1 LRPSNTASWRLWT
14 IDTTCE
20 SFVTWL
26 IRRRPAIDRD
36 AVLLE
41 RVAEL
46 ADVSRVLRVEREAQ
60 RLREAERAQSHDE
73 EQQQKKS
80 RGRASERHSESA
92 IPGRTI
98 RLRRTDPT

>member
-1 LRPSNTASWRLWT
+1 VACS
-14 IDTTCE
+14 
-20 SFVTWL
+20 

-36 AVLLE
+36 AVRLG

-46 ADVSRVLRVEREAQ
+46 PDLSRVRRVEREAQ
-60 RLREAERAQSHDE
+60 RLREAERALSRDE
-73 EQQQKKS
+73 EQEKKS